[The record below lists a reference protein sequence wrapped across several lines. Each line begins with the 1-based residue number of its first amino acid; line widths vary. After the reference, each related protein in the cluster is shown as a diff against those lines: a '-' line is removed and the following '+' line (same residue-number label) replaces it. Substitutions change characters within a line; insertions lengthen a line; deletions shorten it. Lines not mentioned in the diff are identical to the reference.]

1 MLKRQRPSSPPPILA
16 AYGDDLSSPIL
27 GPNAFHA
34 ATNMSTPSIQVDQ
47 SSGISRKRPRIPLDI
62 TPGVTGMGGGGIVG
76 RHTFFSSSVLSKRG
90 RSPDPMDDDDEDDS
104 ESKSHPQI
112 SGMYPGHQR
121 EGEPSDP
128 IASRPTI
135 NLKRRRMTA
144 PALEGTSRGW
154 GVGQS
159 SHFEI
164 GPDVFNPTSHP
175 YSFNPVDPPPGWV
188 LETQIGEYAQE
199 NARLHD
205 LHTLRPRLPHSA
217 EVTQDHDGISNPD
230 VDMEEKVVKER
241 YEERNR
247 YAIFPLDAYIVG
259 HLTTH
264 IRLLGSL
271 FLERQRRLAGS

>member
-27 GPNAFHA
+27 GPNTFHA
-34 ATNMSTPSIQVDQ
+34 ATSMSTPSIQVDP
-47 SSGISRKRPRIPLDI
+47 SSGISRKRPRIPLDV
-62 TPGVTGMGGGGIVG
+62 TPGVAGMGGGASVG

-90 RSPDPMDDDDEDDS
+90 RSPDPMDDDDEDGP

-112 SGMYPGHQR
+112 SGIYSGYQR
-121 EGEPSDP
+121 EGESSDP
-128 IASRPTI
+128 TASRPTI
-135 NLKRRRMTA
+135 NPKRRRTTA
-144 PALEGTSRGW
+144 PTLEGSSRGW
-154 GVGQS
+154 GVGQ
-159 SHFEI
+159 HFETE
-164 GPDVFNPTSHP
+164 PDDLDLTSHP
-175 YSFNPVDPPPGWV
+175 YPFDPVDPPPGWV

-199 NARLHD
+199 NARLHN

-217 EVTQDHDGISNPD
+217 EATQDHDEISNAD

-247 YAIFPLDAYIVG
+247 YAVLPLDAYIVG
-259 HLTTH
+259 HLTTC